1 MINELTWREA
11 QENWEELYYAVDP
24 GADYSFDDIVLF
36 KSKGARPKYALFFDS
51 GCSCPSPFEDNPK
64 GDVYTKT
71 QLLKVVNG
79 WGKDE
84 YDRTERVMKD
94 WILENIK

>member
-1 MINELTWREA
+1 MLNELLWSEA
-11 QENWEELYYAVDP
+11 NEKWEQLEYSTDP
-24 GADYSFDDIVLF
+24 NASWDFDDIVLF

-79 WGKDE
+79 WRGDSSE
-84 YDRTERVMKD
+84 AVMKQYV
-94 WILENIK
+94 LENIK